1 MISVMGVIF
10 FIHFDHQIQPQ
21 GKNRHDPCLR
31 LLARAFQN
39 KSIYLVFLLAVA
51 SLDWEQNFI
60 WFHGNPFF
68 SIKCLLC
75 KILEFFIAKAATEN
89 VAI

>member
-39 KSIYLVFLLAVA
+39 KSIYLVFFVSGGIVGLGAKLYLV
-51 SLDWEQNFI
+51 SWQSFFFYKMLIVQNI
-60 WFHGNPFF
+60 GIFHSKSSN
-68 SIKCLLC
+68 
-75 KILEFFIAKAATEN
+75 
-89 VAI
+89 

>member
-51 SLDWEQNFI
+51 LLDWEQNFI
-60 WFHGNPFF
+60 WFHGNPLF
-68 SIKCLLC
+68 L
-75 KILEFFIAKAATEN
+75 
-89 VAI
+89 

>member
-51 SLDWEQNFI
+51 LLDWEQNFF
-60 WFHGNPFF
+60 WFHGNAFF
-68 SIKCLLC
+68 L
-75 KILEFFIAKAATEN
+75 
-89 VAI
+89 